1 MLLQATRLITD
12 QHGLITRRQALAAG
26 FDDRDLRRLVSSGAW
41 IRLRR
46 GVYVDREL
54 WVSLDPYRAQPLLR
68 VRAARLVL
76 RCQHVVSHDSAAIA
90 HGIGVPDPVRALVHV
105 TRKKVHGDA
114 VRTGVKHH
122 LAPYGEGQVRI
133 VDGLPVLDLAR
144 TALDLAREHGL
155 VAGVAAC
162 DQVLRRGVTHQD
174 LLNAR
179 GAMWCWPH
187 SRVMDEAIEMADS
200 GSESW
205 LESEGRVFV
214 TQLGIGRP
222 ETQFGLTDGTRTVY
236 CDLRIGRHVFEI
248 DGMSKYDESGKRP
261 REVLADEKA
270 RQDFVTGFKLGVTR
284 LTAYDLRAGRRAA
297 EARALREYADTCA
310 RFGTGIADLT
320 PYLAP
325 PRWL

>member
-144 TALDLAREHGL
+144 TALDLAKGVGVPGVRQA
-155 VAGVAAC
+155 AG
-162 DQVLRRGVTHQD
+162 
-174 LLNAR
+174 
-179 GAMWCWPH
+179 
-187 SRVMDEAIEMADS
+187 
-200 GSESW
+200 
-205 LESEGRVFV
+205 EGF
-214 TQLGIGRP
+214 P
-222 ETQFGLTDGTRTVY
+222 ETVAL
-236 CDLRIGRHVFEI
+236 I
-248 DGMSKYDESGKRP
+248 ESL
-261 REVLADEKA
+261 LAGSA
-270 RQDFVTGFKLGVTR
+270 GAPGPGATGNPP
-284 LTAYDLRAGRRAA
+284 
-297 EARALREYADTCA
+297 
-310 RFGTGIADLT
+310 T
-320 PYLAP
+320 P
-325 PRWL
+325 